1 MGFAEAMLVAYNRK
15 CKYPL
20 VWNKLYEKNSG
31 TTDGLDAELPGEEE
45 DEQERIEE
53 QLEV

>member
-1 MGFAEAMLVAYNRK
+1 MLVAYNRK

-20 VWNKLYEKNSG
+20 VWNKLYERNSG
-31 TTDGLDAELPGEEE
+31 TTDGLDAELPGEE
-45 DEQERIEE
+45 DDGQERIEE